1 MAAAVVVVTD
11 PWAPLSTGFWLSFLA
26 VGILYAAGA
35 AGRNRERGL
44 SRWQSF
50 KQLCVE
56 ATRLQWLITLAMLPV
71 LAFLFQQVSLV
82 SPFANALAIPVLTFV
97 VTPLALALAL
107 FGLVPGLGWLAT
119 ASGVVAHWALEY
131 TLIPVTWL
139 ANLSWASFDVAAA
152 PCWTLVIAGAGLC
165 WALQPP
171 GWPVRWAGWCLLLPV
186 LSFMQQRPMPGHW
199 RLFAFDVGQGGAV
212 LLQTQTHDVLFDT
225 GPGQGTNDA
234 GTRTILPNLRALGVR
249 KLDSIIV
256 SHADSDHV
264 GGLLAVLNALPVGT
278 LYSSFSFQE
287 WLKRA
292 MAVTGSSSLNRSP
305 TQTLPCERGH
315 RWVWDG
321 VVFQFLHPEAKPSSV
336 RTLNT
341 KYAPVRTVK
350 SKASKNSQSC
360 VLHLQ
365 GSQHS
370 ALLPGDIGVKEEQ
383 LLVDLYF
390 AEQHSTAQHPTTQH
404 SSEQLPLERFAV
416 AEVNAD
422 KPGLM
427 APTALTAD
435 LVGVAHHGSDTSSS
449 ARFVQQLRAQHAI
462 VQAGYL
468 NRFGHPHPAIQQRWL
483 DAQTRL
489 WQTDRHGAVVA
500 ESLPGG
506 LFVQSYSQLR
516 QRYWHQRSP

>member
-1 MAAAVVVVTD
+1 M
-11 PWAPLSTGFWLSFLA
+11 
-26 VGILYAAGA
+26 
-35 AGRNRERGL
+35 
-44 SRWQSF
+44 
-50 KQLCVE
+50 
-56 ATRLQWLITLAMLPV
+56 
-71 LAFLFQQVSLV
+71 
-82 SPFANALAIPVLTFV
+82 
-97 VTPLALALAL
+97 
-107 FGLVPGLGWLAT
+107 
-119 ASGVVAHWALEY
+119 
-131 TLIPVTWL
+131 
-139 ANLSWASFDVAAA
+139 
-152 PCWTLVIAGAGLC
+152 
-165 WALQPP
+165 
-171 GWPVRWAGWCLLLPV
+171 
-186 LSFMQQRPMPGHW
+186 
-199 RLFAFDVGQGGAV
+199 
-212 LLQTQTHDVLFDT
+212 
-225 GPGQGTNDA
+225 
-234 GTRTILPNLRALGVR
+234 
-249 KLDSIIV
+249 
-256 SHADSDHV
+256 
-264 GGLLAVLNALPVGT
+264 PVGT

-336 RTLNT
+336 RTLST
-341 KYAPVRTVK
+341 RHAPVRTAK

-365 GSQHS
+365 GSQRS

-390 AEQHSTAQHPTTQH
+390 AEQHSTAQRSTAQHPTTQH
-404 SSEQLPLERFAV
+404 SSKQPPLERFAA

-435 LVGVAHHGSDTSSS
+435 LVVVAHHGSDTSSS

-489 WQTDRHGAVVA
+489 WQTDRHGAIVA

-506 LFVQSYSQLR
+506 LFVQSFSQLR